1 MLLFNILQL
10 VKPVLKYFNWYSW
23 VWVSTSIFK
32 TSIKNWIEMFWKK
45 MCSCGDGGCCEIK
58 MVSEETINVL
68 PLSSVL
74 YKPHNYI
81 KYHINIFRGPINITT
96 FIIKNY
102 CQCYSLHNMALNW
115 RNIFNFFFRILSD
128 ALYR

>member
-1 MLLFNILQL
+1 MSVSVNQYCIKQVSRIELRCSEKKCVL
-10 VKPVLKYFNWYSW
+10 VETVA
-23 VWVSTSIFK
+23 V
-32 TSIKNWIEMFWKK
+32 
-45 MCSCGDGGCCEIK
+45 CEIK

-81 KYHINIFRGPINITT
+81 KYHINIFRGPINVTT

-102 CQCYSLHNMALNW
+102 CQCYSLHNMALN
-115 RNIFNFFFRILSD
+115 
-128 ALYR
+128 

>member
-10 VKPVLKYFNWYSW
+10 ACIEVFQLIFMSVSVNQYCIKQVSRIELRCSEKKCVL
-23 VWVSTSIFK
+23 VETVAV
-32 TSIKNWIEMFWKK
+32 
-45 MCSCGDGGCCEIK
+45 CEIK

-81 KYHINIFRGPINITT
+81 KYHINIFRGPINVTT

-102 CQCYSLHNMALNW
+102 CQLATLCIIW
-115 RNIFNFFFRILSD
+115 P
-128 ALYR
+128 